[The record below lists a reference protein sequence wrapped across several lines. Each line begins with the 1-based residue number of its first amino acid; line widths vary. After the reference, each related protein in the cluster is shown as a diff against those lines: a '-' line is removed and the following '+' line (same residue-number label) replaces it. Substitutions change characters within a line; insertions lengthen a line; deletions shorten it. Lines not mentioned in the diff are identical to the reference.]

1 MAMIS
6 SQLVRLPRLNDTL
19 IHVLNLVVIDGELY
33 GLSQASE
40 AS

>member
-1 MAMIS
+1 
-6 SQLVRLPRLNDTL
+6 L